1 MDTQNRAALL
11 STAGTTLGA
20 TPSMIIRFADVVG
33 SFAACSIPQNPVT
46 GQPIAGVVGLPIGNG
61 IADAAVAGVA
71 VTPGVNN
78 FRVFALGDG
87 PDLRSAT
94 SASAAVGATNGN
106 TLRIPE
112 MQIDYTAHSGITC
125 DEHGTVYVVS
135 GGTPAGIATNPSPRL
150 GEVLIFPDECPADGR
165 ADFIDLRGAATLP
178 NPPSDGN
185 VGDGQSTR
193 TDHIF
198 WQAPLDGVTAT
209 PTGIAGLAR
218 GFLLYTNRLR
228 TADKTP
234 GLPNGGVQGDDTSN
248 GPIFYEQFDP
258 GHQVAGG
265 DDQVFPFRGDDNDGA
280 GNPTEAGPLSGGFEF
295 LFANPLGDVFQV
307 GAACGTGNGVWNG
320 FFLNSNGNITFGFGD
335 TSNIANVPGFRAGPP
350 KIAGAWADLNPGS
363 RGAGFLN
370 TFPVQAL
377 GFATIN
383 AFEVRYINVPEFGQ
397 ESCNSSNTFSIT
409 LFDDGTG
416 IDENANQPLNPAN
429 PIGNNAVPFDLLEG
443 ATALHFTSVT
453 IPGTPNQTVVVGCP
467 PRPDTTG
474 QFCLDYCRMD
484 LLGTSSNPVIAG
496 FSIGNQNA
504 LNPPGLCST
513 NLSRAA
519 VAADGSQF
527 LAQQPGDVDVV
538 AQCLLGEGT
547 EPEIFEFF
555 QGGSGPT
562 IGSGGEI
569 TLTTPAF
576 DLRFEGN
583 DSGLAAAI
591 QTRQQDRNRGR
602 VCFFGTTCQL
612 PPNPI
617 CAAVLPTL
625 PVAVPP
631 GDAAVGSAAAATP
644 NGAGQKLATPTAGI
658 VNGLCNVQLNIVG
671 CGFFPN
677 LVTTI
682 CQGFADQTGIPL
694 QRPGKTVTTAL
705 TLNCDTNGDGVPDLA
720 IPLTGVTPVS
730 PNLVRGTLQSLTPQL
745 PGTVFP
751 LTCCGG
757 VATLTSVTTFTAGNN
772 NIFNVLAQVGGFT
785 RTTTCALDLGL
796 RAPVVISASPSGPV
810 DCANPQDIIITG
822 ACFILPNGAANVTSV
837 FAVDAANPNN
847 VIQAQRF
854 VILSPNLID
863 ALFSFGTANAG
874 KTFLIFVSGPNGTS
888 RNFNTAPAGC
898 AIGNEQGIRVT
909 FTCRTATATNNDIA
923 VIRGCS
929 VDRDAAGNFA
939 LIITGEN
946 FKAGGR
952 LTVGGREPRKVKFKG
967 EVSAGTSIF
976 NKLVVKGACN
986 SLPGDLIYTNPGQAD
1001 SVAYRCNDSCN

>member
-1 MDTQNRAALL
+1 
-11 STAGTTLGA
+11 
-20 TPSMIIRFADVVG
+20 
-33 SFAACSIPQNPVT
+33 
-46 GQPIAGVVGLPIGNG
+46 
-61 IADAAVAGVA
+61 
-71 VTPGVNN
+71 
-78 FRVFALGDG
+78 
-87 PDLRSAT
+87 
-94 SASAAVGATNGN
+94 
-106 TLRIPE
+106 
-112 MQIDYTAHSGITC
+112 
-125 DEHGTVYVVS
+125 
-135 GGTPAGIATNPSPRL
+135 
-150 GEVLIFPDECPADGR
+150 
-165 ADFIDLRGAATLP
+165 
-178 NPPSDGN
+178 
-185 VGDGQSTR
+185 
-193 TDHIF
+193 
-198 WQAPLDGVTAT
+198 
-209 PTGIAGLAR
+209 
-218 GFLLYTNRLR
+218 
-228 TADKTP
+228 
-234 GLPNGGVQGDDTSN
+234 
-248 GPIFYEQFDP
+248 
-258 GHQVAGG
+258 
-265 DDQVFPFRGDDNDGA
+265 
-280 GNPTEAGPLSGGFEF
+280 
-295 LFANPLGDVFQV
+295 
-307 GAACGTGNGVWNG
+307 
-320 FFLNSNGNITFGFGD
+320 
-335 TSNIANVPGFRAGPP
+335 
-350 KIAGAWADLNPGS
+350 
-363 RGAGFLN
+363 
-370 TFPVQAL
+370 
-377 GFATIN
+377 
-383 AFEVRYINVPEFGQ
+383 
-397 ESCNSSNTFSIT
+397 
-409 LFDDGTG
+409 
-416 IDENANQPLNPAN
+416 ENAKQPLNPAN

-443 ATALHFTSVT
+443 PTALHFTSVT

-555 QGGSGPT
+555 QGGSGPK

-952 LTVGGREPRKVKFKG
+952 LTVGGTEPRKVKFKG